1 MHLSADGM
9 WRIVKPGAKIKFAL
23 NGTLA
28 TPRHGGDGGQALAP
42 FVQNYY
48 ALPFGWHKMAT
59 GAHF

>member
-1 MHLSADGM
+1 M

-59 GAHF
+59 GAHL